1 VVSVVSQFMHASCTV
16 HLDAIDRIL
25 RYLKGTPGQEIW
37 MKKMILMMWLVF
49 LMLNG
54 AKAVTEN
61 QPRVFV
67 LL

>member
-1 VVSVVSQFMHASCTV
+1 MHALCTG

-25 RYLKGTPGQEIW
+25 RYLKGTPGQGIW
-37 MKKMILMMWLVF
+37 MKKMVLMMWLVF
-49 LMLNG
+49 LMLIG
-54 AKAVTEN
+54 PEAVTEN

>member
-1 VVSVVSQFMHASCTV
+1 MHAPCTG

-25 RYLKGTPGQEIW
+25 RYLKGTPGQGIW

-49 LMLNG
+49 LMLIG
-54 AKAVTEN
+54 PEAVTEN